1 MLSDR
6 ERDALDGIERQLAEE
21 DPEFVMT
28 FRAQLFRAPSFR
40 VPSFRAPGSKQP
52 PDERRRVYL
61 AGLVLAIV
69 FCVFAVVERSLDAA
83 VFFAAVAA
91 LTALLLP
98 VHHRVNPGDS

>member
-6 ERDALDGIERQLAEE
+6 ERDALDGIERQLSEE

-28 FRAQLFRAPSFR
+28 FRVQLLRAPTFR
-40 VPSFRAPGSKQP
+40 VPSFRAPGPKQP
-52 PDERRRVYL
+52 LDERRRVCL

-69 FCVFAVVERSLDAA
+69 FCVFALMEGSLDAA

-98 VHHRVNPGDS
+98 AHHRVNPDDS